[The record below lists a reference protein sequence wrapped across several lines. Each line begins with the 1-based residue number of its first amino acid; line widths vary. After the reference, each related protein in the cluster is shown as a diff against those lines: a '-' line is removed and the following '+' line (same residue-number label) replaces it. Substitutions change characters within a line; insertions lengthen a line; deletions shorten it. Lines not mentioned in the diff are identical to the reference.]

1 MSYIKTNLN
10 NNEKL
15 KFHSRISLKPIIIN
29 YSFLVI
35 VGFFIGYGVYDIVVG
50 ITTGIIIIVGYLPF
64 VLIAYF
70 GSEFGVTGKR
80 VISKKGI
87 ISRNASEMNLS
98 SIESVN
104 VDQGII
110 GRILDFGTLKISG
123 RGTTSVD
130 FENIDGPVKVRK
142 LIQNRN

>member
-123 RGTTSVD
+123 RGTTTVD

-142 LIQNRN
+142 LIQNKN

>member
-10 NNEKL
+10 TGEKL
-15 KFHSRISLKPIIIN
+15 KYHSRISIKPIIIN
-29 YSFLVI
+29 SSFMIIASFIAGYVITDWFLGLFLAIIVI
-35 VGFFIGYGVYDIVVG
+35 VLLI
-50 ITTGIIIIVGYLPF
+50 PF
-64 VLIAYF
+64 ALLAYF

-104 VDQGII
+104 VDQSII
-110 GRILDFGTLKISG
+110 ERIINVGSLKISG
-123 RGTTSVD
+123 RGTTTVD
-130 FENIDGPVKVRK
+130 FNSIDDPVKVRK
-142 LIQNRN
+142 LIENKS